1 MCALLYSQSRWMNWN
16 SVVTYKKL
24 AILCYNLRHWQ
35 KNMVE
40 IGKLSTGVTF
50 SEKFSVISYKENN
63 WKFVYTLSIIF
74 VNKGIY
80 LIKACSECT

>member
-1 MCALLYSQSRWMNWN
+1 MNELEFN
-16 SVVTYKKL
+16 
-24 AILCYNLRHWQ
+24 CYLQEIGNFVLQ
-35 KNMVE
+35 QETLTKNMVE